1 MISNF
6 AQIIDNYCFNTS
18 WDYWFSS
25 GITLDS
31 SNNCTIKNCSII
43 DSYQGIYITDSS
55 DCQIYFNHIGNN
67 SEYGV
72 VLTDTTNPW
81 ENQPVTIF
89 LNSFIDNNLD
99 GTSQAS
105 DNGTSNYWYYLDL
118 EQGNYWS
125 DWNGTGSYSIPG
137 SANAVDLYPLS
148 EPPV

>member
-1 MISNF
+1 MISDF
-6 AQIIDNYCFNTS
+6 AQIVDNYCFNTS
-18 WDYWFSS
+18 WDYWFTS

-43 DSYQGIYITDSS
+43 NSYQGIYITDSS
-55 DCQIYFNHIGNN
+55 NCQIHFNHIENN

-72 VLTDTTNPW
+72 VLTETTNPW
-81 ENQPVTIF
+81 EDQPVTIF

-99 GTSQAS
+99 GTSQAL
-105 DNGTSNYWYYLDL
+105 DNGTSNYWYYSDL

-125 DWNGTGSYSIPG
+125 DWNGTGSYSIAG

-148 EPPV
+148 ELPT